1 MRKLFV
7 GLVLSLSACAATA
20 KQVEVKGG
28 NEDLVKLAG
37 NWEGQY
43 EGLDSGRTGA
53 IKFNLEVG
61 RHTAD
66 GEVFLGGNTPL
77 KITFVQVEGGQVN
90 GRIDPYT
97 DPTCNCMV
105 RTEFEGL
112 FRGDSVDG
120 TFTTK
125 VLPDGKELRGNWQ
138 VARKGS

>member
-53 IKFNLEVG
+53 IKFSLEVG

-66 GEVFLGGNTPL
+66 GEVFLGGNQPL
-77 KITFVQVEGGQVN
+77 KISFVQVEGGQVN

-97 DPTCNCMV
+97 DPTCNCTV

-120 TFTTK
+120 TFVTK